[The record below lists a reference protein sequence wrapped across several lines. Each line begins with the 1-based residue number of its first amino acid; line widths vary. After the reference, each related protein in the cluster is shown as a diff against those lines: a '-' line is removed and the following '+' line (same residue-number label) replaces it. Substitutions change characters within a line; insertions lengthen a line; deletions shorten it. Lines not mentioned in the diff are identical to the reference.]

1 MSNFASQSNPNI
13 INRARGPRGLSGP
26 VVKAKDQKGT
36 IKRVWMYMEKQ
47 KAALIASI
55 VFVFISTLLGLL
67 GPYLIGVI
75 VDEYIIPKDIEG
87 TLRLLVFLALVYVS
101 TALFTWLQTFMMVKV
116 SLTTIR
122 NLRQDLFD
130 KFQTLSLRFFDQRTH
145 GDLMSRVTNDIDSL
159 NNALSQSVIQILSSV
174 MMVIGVAIAM
184 FSLNWVLAI
193 VTLLVIPLMMFTT
206 KKLITYSGRHFS
218 KRQRDLG
225 ELNGFVEES
234 ISGNEVI
241 TLFGKEEEMDKQFSE
256 VNERL
261 RQSAMAADT
270 VSGFM
275 GPVNNFIN
283 NLGLCFIIA
292 IGAVMTVEGMATV
305 GVIAA
310 FVTYSRQFFRPINQL
325 SNLLNMFQSAIAG
338 AERVFEIMDET
349 PDLNNRENAVKVDSF
364 NGEVEFSQVYFNYEA
379 GKPILKNID
388 FKVKP
393 GEKIALVGP
402 TGSGKTTII
411 NLLMRFYDV
420 TKGAIKIDGLDIR
433 DYQISSL
440 RKKIGVVL
448 QDTFLFS
455 GTIMENIR
463 YGRLDASD
471 EEVIAAAKMASAH
484 RYIKHLPQSY
494 HTPITSGG
502 SNLSQGQRQL
512 LAIARAILANSDILI
527 LDEATSSIDTNT
539 EIEIQKGMN
548 TLTEGR
554 TSFVIAHRLK
564 TIENA
569 DRILVIHQGE
579 IIESGTHQELLQKKG
594 FYSDMYENQFNL
606 RKQGD
611 GSRFSLNIPN

>member
-1 MSNFASQSNPNI
+1 MNKPALQLNPNI
-13 INRARGPRGLSGP
+13 MNRARGPRGFSGP
-26 VVKAKDQKGT
+26 AVKAKDRKGT
-36 IKRVWMYMEKQ
+36 VKRIWLYMEKQ

-55 VFVFISTLLGLL
+55 IFVIMSTLLGLL
-67 GPYLIGVI
+67 GPYMIGI
-75 VDEYIIPKDIEG
+75 IIDEYIIPKDIGG
-87 TLRLLVFLALVYVS
+87 TLRLLVFLMLVYIA
-101 TALFTWLQTFMMVKV
+101 TAVFTWLQTFMMVRV
-116 SLTTIR
+116 SLQTIR

-130 KFQTLSLRFFDQRTH
+130 KFQTLSLRFFDNRTH
-145 GDLMSRVTNDIDSL
+145 GDLMSRVTNDIESL
-159 NNALSQSVIQILSSV
+159 NSALSQSVIQIFSSIL
-174 MMVIGVAIAM
+174 MVSGVAIAM
-184 FSLNWVLAI
+184 FSLNWILAI
-193 VTLLVIPLMMFTT
+193 VTLLVIPLMIFTT
-206 KKLITYSGRHFS
+206 KKIITYSSGYFIT
-218 KRQRDLG
+218 RQQDLG
-225 ELNGFVEES
+225 ELNGFIEES

-241 TLFGKEEEMDKQFSE
+241 TLFGKQQKIDRQFSE

-270 VSGFM
+270 FSGFH

-283 NLGLCFIIA
+283 NIGLGFVIA
-292 IGAVMTVEGMATV
+292 IGAVMTVEGMASV
-305 GVIAA
+305 GIIAA

-349 PDLNNRENAVKVDSF
+349 PDLVDKKDAIVVESF
-364 NGEVEFSQVYFNYEA
+364 KGDVEFSYVHFGYES
-379 GKPILKNID
+379 GKPILKNIH
-388 FKVKP
+388 FQVKP

-420 TKGAIKIDGLDIR
+420 TAGEIKVDGRDIR
-433 DYQISSL
+433 DYEISGL

-463 YGRLDASD
+463 YGRLEATD
-471 EEVIAAAKMASAH
+471 EDIVAAAKMASAH
-484 RYIKHLPQSY
+484 HYIKHLPEGY
-494 HTPITSGG
+494 HTRITSGG

-539 EIEIQKGMN
+539 EIEIQKGIN
-548 TLTEGR
+548 RLTEGR

-569 DRILVIHQGE
+569 DRILVINQGE
-579 IIESGTHQELLQKKG
+579 IIESGTHQELLQRKG
-594 FYSDMYENQFNL
+594 FYFNMYESQFIN
-606 RKQGD
+606 
-611 GSRFSLNIPN
+611 